1 MAIVW
6 DAEACE
12 LGPDPQTGAW
22 ITRMTSTV
30 MSNINIYYEQPYGT
44 PDGRRFAYLRAP
56 GADPR
61 RPPGQQLCVGDL
73 ETIRVCLIDDQVR
86 SNMVATSSWS
96 GKVFYLRA
104 NGELILVDLT
114 TLDKQIALT
123 HWPLPM
129 DAAVCSVSPDLRYL
143 ASSFQD
149 HEFMFNLARIDLH
162 SGQVDVIY
170 RHEDVHGHIQINHVD
185 GRDILLQR
193 NRGLRANHLGQ
204 RRHEPAEHTGA
215 THVLIDLD
223 GGNER
228 QLRLGEPW
236 TAQSTGH
243 ASWVA
248 GTGRVALPVQTVHG
262 IQVGAEKDRKPVE
275 QDHRHPEG
283 NFLVVAP
290 GEAPRAFPAPGQLFM
305 HAAMSRCGRYFV
317 ADGFR
322 HGLPAPVEIVM
333 GNIETGKH
341 RVLVSDIGGRGGGP
355 ACAHPHPY
363 LTADNRHVIYNA
375 DPYLVGHVHAARV
388 DDAFRQSLE

>member
-1 MAIVW
+1 MAIRW
-6 DAEACE
+6 EAEACD
-12 LGPDPQTGAW
+12 LGPDPETGAW

-56 GADPR
+56 SADPR
-61 RPPGQQLCVGDL
+61 RPPGQQLCVGDI
-73 ETIRVCLIDDQVR
+73 ETLRVCLIDDQVC

-96 GKVFYLRA
+96 GKVLYLRA

-129 DAAVCSVSPDLRYL
+129 NAVVASVSPDMRYL

-149 HEFMFNLARIDLH
+149 HEFTFNLARIDLH
-162 SGQVDVIY
+162 NGQVVMIY
-170 RHEDVHGHIQINHVD
+170 RHNDIHGHIQINHVN
-185 GRDILLQR
+185 GREIVLQR
-193 NRGLRANHLGQ
+193 NRGQRVNHLG
-204 RRHEPAEHTGA
+204 RRRYEPTEHAGA
-215 THVLIDLD
+215 THVLIDID

-228 QLRLGEPW
+228 QLQLGEPW
-236 TAQSTGH
+236 TAESTGH

-248 GTGRVALPVQTVHG
+248 GTGRVAVPVQTVHG
-262 IQVGAEKDRKPVE
+262 IQVGPEKDRKPVE
-275 QDHRHPEG
+275 QDPRHPEG
-283 NFLVVAP
+283 NFIVAGP
-290 GEAPRAFPAPGQLFM
+290 GEPPRAFPAPRQLFN
-305 HAAMSRCGRYFV
+305 HASVSRCGRYFV

-322 HGLPAPVEIVM
+322 FGLPAPVEIVV

-341 RVLVSDIGGRGGGP
+341 RVLVADCGSRGGGP
-355 ACAHPHPY
+355 ACSHPHPY

-375 DPYLVGHVHAARV
+375 DPHGIGHIHTAQV
-388 DDAFRQSLE
+388 DDEFWQSLE